1 MAARREVLKP
11 SSIHS
16 KCGCEGSVLVPSLS
30 VIESEIPLNGPWTEI
45 PLHARGFFTSVGLSD
60 DPILCSLVDVQ
71 TRGVFHD
78 IKKTAGAEFRCI
90 RVVLSQRTVA
100 PAGLAT

>member
-1 MAARREVLKP
+1 
-11 SSIHS
+11 
-16 KCGCEGSVLVPSLS
+16 
-30 VIESEIPLNGPWTEI
+30 
-45 PLHARGFFTSVGLSD
+45 
-60 DPILCSLVDVQ
+60 VQ